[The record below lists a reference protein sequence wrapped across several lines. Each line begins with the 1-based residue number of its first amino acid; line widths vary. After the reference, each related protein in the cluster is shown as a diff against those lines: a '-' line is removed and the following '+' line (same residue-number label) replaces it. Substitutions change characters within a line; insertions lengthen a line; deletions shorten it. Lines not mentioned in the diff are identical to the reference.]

1 MKKGETLVMVP
12 SKFMELLEHSA
23 LLNSEAIKSSYSLI
37 QVNHQLLYEMT
48 VKLADSNLTQS
59 KLRILIV
66 LYLKNKPM
74 KPSELAEY
82 IELKRSTV
90 TGLLNGL
97 EKSGYIKRQQ
107 HDDGRAM
114 NITLTASCLEMIESL
129 IPSYIKLIDSYMSEL
144 TQQDYEDL
152 ARILGKIQRGMEK
165 TKEG

>member
-1 MKKGETLVMVP
+1 MVP
-12 SKFMELLEHSA
+12 SKFLDLLEQSD

-37 QVNHQLLYEMT
+37 QFNHQLLYDMT
-48 VKLADSNLTQS
+48 VKWADSKLTQS
-59 KLRILIV
+59 KLRILFV

-107 HDDGRAM
+107 HEDGRAM
-114 NITLTASCLEMIESL
+114 NITLTNNCLDMLESFV
-129 IPSYIKLIDSYMSEL
+129 PNFIKLVESYMSEL
-144 TQQDYEDL
+144 TKQDHEDL
-152 ARILGKIQRGMEK
+152 ARILGKIQQGMEK
-165 TKEG
+165 SKEG